1 MDGISAVCSS
11 DLALAALRAGSVP
24 ASVDWYTRT
33 GHTTIA
39 ASRTEAL
46 TAMVDQW
53 ATDITAGHDTALLAW
68 RRQDVADL
76 NRLARARYDQLG
88 HLHGEDLTAPGGRRY
103 ATGDRVVTLAPNPTA
118 HLVTSQQL
126 TVTGVDTENQAL
138 VVRADDGR
146 QIALFAEAI
155 DHSHLDHAYA
165 LTVHRSQGATYD
177 RAHVYADGG
186 GRELGY
192 VAMSR
197 ARDRTT
203 LHTVA
208 DNHA

>member
-1 MDGISAVCSS
+1 MRISDWSSDVCSS
-11 DLALAALRAGSVP
+11 DL
-24 ASVDWYTRT
+24 
-33 GHTTIA
+33 
-39 ASRTEAL
+39 
-46 TAMVDQW
+46 VDQW

-138 VVRADDGR
+138 VVRSDDEIG
-146 QIALFAEAI
+146 
-155 DHSHLDHAYA
+155 
-165 LTVHRSQGATYD
+165 
-177 RAHVYADGG
+177 RAHV
-186 GRELGY
+186 
-192 VAMSR
+192 
-197 ARDRTT
+197 
-203 LHTVA
+203 
-208 DNHA
+208 

>member
-88 HLHGEDLTAPGGRRY
+88 HLHGEDLTAPAGRRY
-103 ATGDRVVTLAPNPTA
+103 ATGDRVVTLAPNPPA
-118 HLVTSQQL
+118 HLL
-126 TVTGVDTENQAL
+126 TTHHPPATGFATTNQPP
-138 VVRADDGR
+138 
-146 QIALFAEAI
+146 
-155 DHSHLDHAYA
+155 
-165 LTVHRSQGATYD
+165 
-177 RAHVYADGG
+177 AH
-186 GRELGY
+186 
-192 VAMSR
+192 
-197 ARDRTT
+197 
-203 LHTVA
+203 
-208 DNHA
+208 

>member
-103 ATGDRVVTLAPNPTA
+103 APGDRVVTLAPNPTA
-118 HLVTSQQL
+118 HLVTSPQL
-126 TVTGVDTENQAL
+126 TVTGRSEEHTSDIQTL
-138 VVRADDGR
+138 MR
-146 QIALFAEAI
+146 I
-155 DHSHLDHAYA
+155 SYA
-165 LTVHRSQGATYD
+165 VFCL
-177 RAHVYADGG
+177 
-186 GRELGY
+186 
-192 VAMSR
+192 
-197 ARDRTT
+197 
-203 LHTVA
+203 
-208 DNHA
+208 